1 MRTKSKI
8 RGCGLVLAVL
18 TLIVSMPELA
28 RAQQS
33 GLFPLKPI
41 KRQRVPCDQEDP
53 VYKLYKDKY
62 FGYHPPCWRPF
73 PSGWGCPSPEKPN
86 VEKAFKDVKLGAG
99 GTAPSGE
106 TEEMPEG
113 EQPLGQPD
121 IPALPGRERSPF
133 DTPVPPG
140 GDRPSNPAAPR
151 QNPRQP
157 DPFEQPDANPAS
169 NPGAAP
175 AAPRTGR
182 AQPAS
187 PLTGEG
193 SPELSAPEQPVR
205 LEGTQAN
212 RSPRDDDDGP
222 ILSVGDI
229 TVPPVARA
237 DDAFGTQAAQ
247 NTTITAD
254 GAPTQPVPANSAPRR
269 GFLSGLFN
277 NLGLNWIR
285 R

>member
-1 MRTKSKI
+1 MRTNSKI

-33 GLFPLKPI
+33 GLFPLAPI

-53 VYKLYKDKY
+53 VYKVYKEKY

-73 PSGWGCPSPEKPN
+73 PSGWGCPSPEKPD
-86 VEKAFKDVKLGAG
+86 VEKAFKELKLGAG

-106 TEEMPEG
+106 TAEMPEG

-140 GDRPSNPAAPR
+140 GDRPANPAAPR
-151 QNPRQP
+151 QEQRQP
-157 DPFEQPDANPAS
+157 ASPFDSPEPNPPGNPA
-169 NPGAAP
+169 
-175 AAPRTGR
+175 AAPRAGR

-193 SPELSAPEQPVR
+193 GPELSAPEQPVR
-205 LEGTQAN
+205 LEGTQAS
-212 RSPRDDDDGP
+212 RSPRDDDGP
-222 ILSVGDI
+222 LLSVGAI
-229 TVPPVARA
+229 TVPPVTSA
-237 DDAFGTQAAQ
+237 DDPFGAQPAQSGPTTTDVAA
-247 NTTITAD
+247 
-254 GAPTQPVPANSAPRR
+254 TQPVPAGSAPRR